1 MKRFRLPDAP
11 KEWDPKWAREF
22 VRAVEQELDR
32 ISRPIQTGYSVTGT
46 LTQTRTLD
54 VDTATAAQVR
64 TFLGQ
69 LTQDLR
75 DRGLVG

>member
-11 KEWDPKWAREF
+11 KEWSQDWGRQL
-22 VRAVEQELDR
+22 VRSVEQELDR
-32 ISRPIQTGYSVTGT
+32 MATPAQAGYSVTGA

-75 DRGLVG
+75 DRGLLG